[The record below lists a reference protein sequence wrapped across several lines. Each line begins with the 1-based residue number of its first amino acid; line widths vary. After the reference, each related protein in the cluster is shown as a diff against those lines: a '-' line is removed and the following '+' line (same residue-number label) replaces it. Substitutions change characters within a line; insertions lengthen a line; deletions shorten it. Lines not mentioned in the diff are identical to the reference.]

1 MSQNPVIY
9 ALSEGVAT
17 LTLNRPEVMN
27 ALSSALRTDLLAAL
41 MYAAGEARVIVLT
54 GAGRAFCPL
63 PVIAAV
69 NGAAAG
75 AGAGAGLA
83 GGEAGFAGQRG

>member
-41 MYAAGEARVIVLT
+41 RRAAGDAT
-54 GAGRAFCPL
+54 GNR
-63 PVIAAV
+63 
-69 NGAAAG
+69 
-75 AGAGAGLA
+75 
-83 GGEAGFAGQRG
+83 